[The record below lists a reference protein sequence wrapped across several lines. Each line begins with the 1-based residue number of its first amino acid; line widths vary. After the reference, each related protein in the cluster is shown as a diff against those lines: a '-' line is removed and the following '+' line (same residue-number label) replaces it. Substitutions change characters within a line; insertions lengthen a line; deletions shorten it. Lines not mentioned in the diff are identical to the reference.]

1 MFIRALV
8 FKLTFFG
15 TVVIATAGWIW
26 LPYIGLKRLIK
37 L

>member
-1 MFIRALV
+1 MLIRALA

-15 TVVIATAGWIW
+15 TVVIATASWIW
-26 LPYIGLKRLIK
+26 LPYVGLKRLIK